1 MDILEVI
8 KTRRSIRRYTRE
20 PISEEKINK
29 ILEAGRWAPSASN
42 SQPWKFIVLRSQEVK
57 KKLADTL
64 PWGRFLSQ
72 AALGIAVTI
81 NPTASTHPVE
91 DGAAATQNILLEA
104 HSLGLGACW
113 IGTYGSAHEPN
124 AKKVL
129 NMSQGQR
136 LLSVIAVGHPAEAPQ
151 KTRKELSELAFTDEY
166 DRQ

>member
-8 KTRRSIRRYTRE
+8 KTRRSIRQYTGD
-20 PISEEKINK
+20 PISEEDISK

-42 SQPWKFIVLRSQEVK
+42 TQPWKFIVLRSQEAR

-64 PWGRFLSQ
+64 TWGRFLSQ
-72 AALGIAVTI
+72 AALGIAVII
-81 NPTASTHPVE
+81 NPTASSHPVE

-113 IGTYGSAHEPN
+113 IGTYGSAYEPN

-129 NMSQGQR
+129 NIPQDER
-136 LLSVIAVGHPAEAPQ
+136 LLSVIVIGHPAETPQ
-151 KTRKELSELAFTDEY
+151 KTRKELSELTFTDEY
-166 DRQ
+166 GRR